1 MDKSAEDEELRRKA
15 YDVDL
20 FFELTISEYFERNA
34 ETKVAIRDD
43 RQRSLLHSKAGT
55 GSVL

>member
-43 RQRSLLHSKAGT
+43 RQ
-55 GSVL
+55 

>member
-20 FFELTISEYFERNA
+20 FFELTISEYFERSA

-55 GSVL
+55 GSV

>member
-20 FFELTISEYFERNA
+20 FFELTISEYFERNS

-43 RQRSLLHSKAGT
+43 RQRSLLHSKARA